1 MDASILLHSPR
12 ALRTSND
19 VDGEYESCPTPVRTN
34 NLFAGE
40 VPENREN
47 MEPQHTTLGRPLPHV
62 AAGNNGIVPEILER
76 DDNGQTPLHRAAACG
91 NNELVNLL
99 LDYGAKRELRDYKKR
114 IPLHLAA
121 SSRDLETVIALLG
134 PEKDVRDK
142 DGQTPMHIAAGKG
155 SSDIVKLLIDERAD
169 KEAQD
174 SSGQTPLHVA
184 AKSGETEVVR
194 VLLRNGVSKGAKDV
208 HGRTPLHLALDRATA
223 LILLDPNISAVSF
236 TQVRLICAHSQTP
249 SVSV

>member
-1 MDASILLHSPR
+1 MPLYSPR

-19 VDGEYESCPTPVRTN
+19 VDGEYESSPTSVRTN
-34 NLFAGE
+34 NLFARE
-40 VPENREN
+40 VPENRKN
-47 MEPQHTTLGRPLPHV
+47 MEPQHTTLRPPLPHV
-62 AAGNNGIVPEILER
+62 AASNNEIVPEILER
-76 DDNGQTPLHRAAACG
+76 DDNGQTPLHGAAESG
-91 NNELVNLL
+91 NNELVKLL
-99 LDYGAKRELRDYKKR
+99 LDHGAKRELRDYKKR

-134 PEKDVRDK
+134 PEKDMRDK

-155 SSDIVKLLIDERAD
+155 SSDIVKLLLDEKAD

-174 SSGQTPLHVA
+174 NSGQTPLHVA

-194 VLLRNGVSKGAKDV
+194 VLIRNSVNKRAKDMN
-208 HGRTPLHLALDRATA
+208 GRTPLHLALDRATA
-223 LILLDPNISAVSF
+223 LVLLEPNVSAVSF